1 MNLCHGGICYVTL
14 WHWRFSVHPWILWS
28 TAGKWDAFAALLWTY
43 FEIPFHDAFTNGE
56 MRTPNSCLRKP
67 KERLQSG
74 PEIIPRHP
82 GKIFWHADWSSVGSL
97 ISLLSIIQSSF
108 TFEGVHVC
116 SSWSNSICMTM
127 LGFQRQHFWSSIFIV
142 TSTMARRPEHHVRIS
157 KFFPLKVS
165 SRMMLAPYLPVSL
178 WIKRFNI

>member
-1 MNLCHGGICYVTL
+1 M
-14 WHWRFSVHPWILWS
+14 
-28 TAGKWDAFAALLWTY
+28 FAALLWTY

-74 PEIIPRHP
+74 PEIIPSHP

-108 TFEGVHVC
+108 TFEGVYVC

-157 KFFPLKVS
+157 KFFPLKVW